1 MTHIMIV
8 SANGSEAKALFY
20 LLQRAGLGAVDLS
33 ICTGEHLARL
43 VAERGAGVI
52 LAEAEALGD
61 KPEQALDE
69 LFRVA
74 PECQVVLYS
83 GNTVQMDALRTL
95 KRDNVQMLMHPLRKT
110 QIQRAVARALEQA
123 GHGPRQAQCEQLLRI
138 MTQRTLDDLLEGRTE
153 EACKSLNALGLEQ
166 ECGAVYLAWLSEPLA
181 LRESENLAAEL
192 RGRLLGVGCT
202 ALLRVSGGS
211 LAAVGFAPA
220 DQQAAVMGTLET
232 ALKRYCFEHER
243 KHQLSSAPFDS
254 LEELPEALQ
263 QAAAGLGPRVGWAEP
278 LLKPERPVMP
288 VRVERV
294 RQYIQEHFCEEIS
307 LESIAAVCGMSKY
320 YLCHVFKE
328 NMGVSVFNYLIWLR
342 MEEARRLLA
351 TTTLKVSQVGSG
363 WATPTPTISSRPS
376 KSRRALRPPNTG
388 PGRPCAA

>member
-166 ECGAVYLAWLSEPLA
+166 ECGAVYLA
-181 LRESENLAAEL
+181 
-192 RGRLLGVGCT
+192 
-202 ALLRVSGGS
+202 
-211 LAAVGFAPA
+211 
-220 DQQAAVMGTLET
+220 
-232 ALKRYCFEHER
+232 
-243 KHQLSSAPFDS
+243 
-254 LEELPEALQ
+254 
-263 QAAAGLGPRVGWAEP
+263 
-278 LLKPERPVMP
+278 
-288 VRVERV
+288 
-294 RQYIQEHFCEEIS
+294 
-307 LESIAAVCGMSKY
+307 
-320 YLCHVFKE
+320 
-328 NMGVSVFNYLIWLR
+328 
-342 MEEARRLLA
+342 
-351 TTTLKVSQVGSG
+351 
-363 WATPTPTISSRPS
+363 
-376 KSRRALRPPNTG
+376 
-388 PGRPCAA
+388 